1 MDDTANTTGGADG
14 LLLAGGRSSR
24 FGSDK
29 RFALLDGEGLA
40 RIALGKLR
48 QVIPRG
54 AIHVATGRSAR
65 VLPGL
70 EDVPAL
76 ADAVADSGP
85 LGGIVAGLRRTQSG
99 ILVLACDVPRVRTET
114 LHEVLVS
121 REDGRRPV
129 AARRAGRWEPLIAYY
144 PRSVSNRLEAALR
157 DGDRALHRLLDELDA
172 IPVEVSDP
180 SELANVN
187 TPEDLAAL
195 VEASEEDTQ

>member
-1 MDDTANTTGGADG
+1 MADAPVTVAGADG

-24 FGSDK
+24 FGTDK
-29 RFALLDGEGLA
+29 RFARLEGEGLA
-40 RIALGKLR
+40 RIALDKLR
-48 QVIPRG
+48 AVVGRG
-54 AIHVATGRSAR
+54 AIHVATGRTAR
-65 VLPGL
+65 ALPGL
-70 EDVPAL
+70 EEVPAL

-85 LGGIVAGLRRTQSG
+85 LGGIVAGLRRTRTG

-114 LHEVLVS
+114 LRTVL
-121 REDGRRPV
+121 ETGEGGEHPV
-129 AARRAGRWEPLIAYY
+129 AARCSGRWEPLIAYY
-144 PRSVSNRLEAALR
+144 PRSASNRLEAALR

-195 VEASEEDTQ
+195 AKVSKEDTE